1 MLAIRHH
8 RHGIIFKVQV
18 QPRSSKNVIAGLQG
32 DALKIKLIAP
42 PVDNAANRM
51 CIDFLAKS
59 LGVSKSSL
67 AILSGHTGRNKQV
80 LLRSDQSEVS
90 VQELTRLT
98 HMVENLAGR

>member
-1 MLAIRHH
+1 MLAIRHD
-8 RHGIIFKVQV
+8 RNGIIFKVRV
-18 QPRSSKNVIAGLQG
+18 QPRSSKNLIAGLQG

-67 AILSGHTGRNKQV
+67 AILSGHACRIKQV
-80 LLRSDQSEVS
+80 LLRSDESDVS
-90 VQELTRLT
+90 AKELTRLK
-98 HMVENLAGR
+98 HMVENLARR